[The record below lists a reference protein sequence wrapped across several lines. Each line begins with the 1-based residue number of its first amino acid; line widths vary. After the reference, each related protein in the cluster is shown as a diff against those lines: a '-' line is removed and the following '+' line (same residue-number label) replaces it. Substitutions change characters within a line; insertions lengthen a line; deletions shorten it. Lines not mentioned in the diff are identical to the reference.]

1 MLVLPTTGTLLR
13 PHAHQDL
20 ELMQFGTLKIMLA
33 QQLRADAE
41 LGQARKHA
49 RALKRRCRNS
59 HRSRAAP
66 LM

>member
-1 MLVLPTTGTLLR
+1 
-13 PHAHQDL
+13 
-20 ELMQFGTLKIMLA
+20 MQFGTLKIMLA